1 MLRLHIVFYGFVA
14 ILSLIVVRLFYV
26 QAIAPDQ
33 YATNDYLRTVRIN
46 PLRGSITDRHGE
58 PLVINETRYELFAE
72 PENIKKKHD
81 LDDVIEDLDRI
92 LKTGEATLEAKFK
105 TDKLWIAVDRDISF
119 KEKDRIE
126 KLDIFG
132 LGFNETTRRYYPEAS
147 LAAQLVGFVGK
158 DEDGDGV
165 GYFGVEGYY
174 NKDLEGLP
182 GILKTERDVL
192 GRPIVVGTQ
201 DKLRGEDGRELVLTI
216 DKNTQRIAK
225 EKLKDALKTYE
236 AESGCVTV
244 ANPRTMEILAMTCL
258 PDFDPAQYYE
268 FSEKEFRNPIV
279 TDVFEPGSI
288 FKPLI
293 VGAGLEEGVIK
304 PTTTFNE
311 KGPIKIGGYYIRTWN
326 DKYSGKIDISHIL
339 QTSSNVGMVYIGRR
353 LGNEKIRK
361 YLDLYGLGQLT
372 NIDVQGEVP
381 SSLRSKWYPI
391 DYATATF
398 GQGVA
403 VTQIQMITA
412 FSALIND
419 GWLMRPY
426 VVKKM
431 ISESGTSNEIK
442 PKKIRRILS
451 EKTSAQVRKM
461 LYETVLHGEAKWK
474 IPKGYKL
481 GGKTGT
487 AQIAVEGSYDAS
499 KTNASYIGFAPVS
512 DPKLIVLVTLHEPQA
527 SPWASETA
535 APLFFDI
542 ANDLIVEYNISPN

>member
-1 MLRLHIVFYGFVA
+1 MFRLHSVFWGFFL
-14 ILSLIVVRLFYV
+14 ILTFIIVRLFYV

-33 YATNDYLRTVRIN
+33 FASNDYLRTVRIN
-46 PLRGSITDRHGE
+46 PLRGSITDRNGE

-72 PENIKKKHD
+72 PKNITED
-81 LDDVIEDLDRI
+81 VDDVIGDLDRI

-105 TDKLWIAVDRDISF
+105 TDKLWIAVDRDISYQE
-119 KEKDRIE
+119 KERIE
-126 KLDIFG
+126 KLDIHG
-132 LGFNETTRRYYPEAS
+132 LGFTETTRRYYPEAS
-147 LAAQLVGFVGK
+147 LAAQLIGFVGK

-201 DKLRGEDGRELVLTI
+201 DKLKGEDGRKLVLTI
-216 DKNTQRIAK
+216 DKNTQRIVK
-225 EKLKDALKTYE
+225 EKLQDALETYE
-236 AESGCVTV
+236 ADSGCVTV
-244 ANPRTMEILAMTCL
+244 ADPWTMEIRAMTCL
-258 PDFDPAQYYE
+258 PDFDPLKYYE
-268 FSEKEFRNPIV
+268 FTEKEFRNPIV

-293 VGAGLEEGVIK
+293 VAAALEEEAIK
-304 PTTTFNE
+304 PSTTFDE
-311 KGPIKIGGYYIRTWN
+311 DGPLKIGGYYIRTWN

-339 QTSSNVGMVYIGRR
+339 QTSSNVGMVYIG
-353 LGNEKIRK
+353 EKMGDEKVRK
-361 YLDLYGLGQLT
+361 YLDLYGLGELT

-412 FSALIND
+412 FSALLND

-431 ISESGTSNEIK
+431 IAEEGSSSIIY
-442 PKKIRRILS
+442 PKKVRRILS
-451 EKTSAQVRKM
+451 KKTAAQVRKM

-474 IPKGYKL
+474 VPKGYKL

-499 KTNASYIGFAPVS
+499 KTNASYIGFAPV
-512 DPKLIVLVTLHEPQA
+512 DKPELVVLVTLHEPKA

-542 ANDLIVEYNISPN
+542 AKDLIVEYNISPN